1 MPSRATCIFNGRL
14 PEANRMKKVV
24 VIGEVLVEIMADGI
38 GDGFLEAIGL
48 TGPFP
53 SGAPAIFID
62 QVARLNQPCGIVS
75 AVGDDDFGKINLN
88 RLSMDGVDISGIS
101 IDPDRPTGSA
111 FVRYQMDGSRDFVYN
126 IKHSACGKIPRTPE
140 VAKVLGT
147 ADHLHIMGSSLSSPE
162 FVALNLETACKVKAN
177 GGTISFDPNLRK
189 EILNTPG
196 LRDAM
201 ANVLSLTDVFLPSG
215 EELTLL
221 TDAGDPAIAAKELLA
236 LGLQYVVHKMGSG
249 GVRIYDTSGTR
260 FFPAYSVTEID
271 PTGAGDCFGGAFI
284 ALWLQGLDIDKV
296 VSLAS
301 AAGACAVQ
309 HRGPM
314 EGALRLETL
323 DRFVKEYEDQ
333 QNIVGGTR

>member
-1 MPSRATCIFNGRL
+1 
-14 PEANRMKKVV
+14 MKKVV
-24 VIGEVLVEIMADGI
+24 VIGEVLVEIMADSI

-62 QVARLNQPCGIVS
+62 QVARLGQPCAIVS
-75 AVGDDDFGKINLN
+75 AVGDDDFGIINLN
-88 RLSMDGVDISGIS
+88 RLSMDGVDISGVV

-111 FVRYQMDGSRDFVYN
+111 FVRYHADGSRDFVYN
-126 IKHSACGKIPRTPE
+126 IKHSACGTIPRTPE
-140 VAKVLGT
+140 VTHVLYA
-147 ADHLHIMGSSLSSPE
+147 ADHLHVMGSSLSSPE
-162 FVALNLETACKVKAN
+162 FVALNLEAARRVKTN

-189 EILNTPG
+189 EILSAPG

-221 TDAGDPAIAAKELLA
+221 TDSTNPAIAAKELLA
-236 LGLQYVVHKMGSG
+236 LGIQNVVHKMGSG
-249 GVRIYDTSGTR
+249 GVRIYDASGDR
-260 FFPAYSVTEID
+260 FVPAYSVTEID

-284 ALWLQGLDIDKV
+284 ALWLQGLDIDKA

-314 EGALRLETL
+314 EGASSLETL
-323 DRFVKEYEDQ
+323 VRLVKEHEDQ
-333 QNIVGGTR
+333 RNIAGG

>member
-1 MPSRATCIFNGRL
+1 
-14 PEANRMKKVV
+14 
-24 VIGEVLVEIMADGI
+24 
-38 GDGFLEAIGL
+38 
-48 TGPFP
+48 
-53 SGAPAIFID
+53 
-62 QVARLNQPCGIVS
+62 
-75 AVGDDDFGKINLN
+75 
-88 RLSMDGVDISGIS
+88 
-101 IDPDRPTGSA
+101 
-111 FVRYQMDGSRDFVYN
+111 
-126 IKHSACGKIPRTPE
+126 
-140 VAKVLGT
+140 
-147 ADHLHIMGSSLSSPE
+147 MGSSLSSPE

-201 ANVLSLTDVFLPSG
+201 ADVLSLTDVFLPSG